1 MFYYSMPPT
10 GAGPAVRP
18 ASVQSPT
25 PRGLVR
31 RLLRPALALITLVLV
46 ADALIGENGFFAHMR
61 EVRRQEDVRR
71 VLEQTQDDNRALRER
86 ARRLRERD
94 AATIEELARRRLGL
108 VKPGEVLFIITEGNQ
123 PAADAARAP
132 SSAAEPR

>member
-1 MFYYSMPPT
+1 M
-10 GAGPAVRP
+10 
-18 ASVQSPT
+18 
-25 PRGLVR
+25 VR

-61 EVRRQEDVRR
+61 EVRRQQDVRR
-71 VLEQTQDDNRALRER
+71 VLEQTRDENRALRER

-94 AATIEELARRRLGL
+94 PAAIEELARRRLGL

-123 PAADAARAP
+123 PEPDVARKPAAAP
-132 SSAAEPR
+132 R